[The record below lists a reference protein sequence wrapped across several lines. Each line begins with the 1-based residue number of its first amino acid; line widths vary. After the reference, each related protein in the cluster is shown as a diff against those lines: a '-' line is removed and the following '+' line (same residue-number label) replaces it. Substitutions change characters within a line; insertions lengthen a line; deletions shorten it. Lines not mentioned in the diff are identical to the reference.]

1 MPVHTT
7 VAREDSPF
15 GGPPAAAI
23 AVGVEAL
30 AVSSSESS
38 LYTIVLVYG
47 MPRIE
52 SAVVSLADRNRRP
65 SASERC
71 ERKHSTLTC

>member
-1 MPVHTT
+1 M
-7 VAREDSPF
+7 
-15 GGPPAAAI
+15 
-23 AVGVEAL
+23 
-30 AVSSSESS
+30 SSSESS

-52 SAVVSLADRNRRP
+52 SAVVSLADKNRRP